1 MIRYCI
7 FHRKPWFVLGY
18 VLAKN
23 WEEAM
28 QKAVTNYDQF
38 PNFLKREDMQAAPS
52 MYQGNLESVYPRHK

>member
-18 VLAKN
+18 KLAKN

-28 QKAVTNYDQF
+28 QKAVMEYGKF

-52 MYQGNLESVYPRHK
+52 MYQGNLESVHP